1 MNTYIRTLY
10 SPEKASITFSFY
22 KTNLALSFSP
32 WIGPAKKKLTEYN
45 PTQSLSTTISDDSAA
60 TLYHLSKNIVA
71 ETIQDPFRCEIP
83 CNKDAMIIFEYDP
96 GQVYLTIEK
105 NGSRVVFEFATQRYM
120 QKERSGIDVRVVQ
133 SGLITFMKVLE
144 TYLTGISADRQVQNI
159 REERFNDSYHS
170 TGW

>member
-32 WIGPAKKKLTEYN
+32 WMGPAKKKLTEYN

-60 TLYHLSKNIVA
+60 TLYHLAKNIVA
-71 ETIQDPFRCEIP
+71 GTIQDPIRCEIP

-120 QKERSGIDVRVVQ
+120 QKKKGGVDVHVVQ
-133 SGLITFMKVLE
+133 SGLIAFTKVLDA
-144 TYLTGISADRQVQNI
+144 YLTAIRSDLEQND
-159 REERFNDSYHS
+159 EYHNEQQRCPS
-170 TGW
+170 GWM